1 MQDWIKSRIER
12 LLDNILFNIILALC
26 LTGGAVVWSKI
37 SNLPGP
43 MILVIGLAVFA
54 WILLI
59 REAIKGK
66 LLKKDKN
73 KTLRSIPKII
83 FKMHARLA
91 SLIEHS
97 PPLTEAEL
105 EAFMEKYFDLLGLT
119 ESRYPELKQITPTSD
134 VNARREVVGAILEKL
149 ASEWDEMG
157 MADVKLLMIRLGGV
171 MDIEGAGIKQIR
183 DGDKQY
189 AKLKRQLGELRPEIP
204 TELNTA
210 IANYLQFSFGFLSMY
225 RVNQATSNKESTD
238 VLPPKWGAEVRIWKE
253 QRMDTAMNELL
264 AEVVSIVHKLTRE
277 ATNSPLT
284 SPKEGPQK

>member
-83 FKMHARLA
+83 FKMHERLT
-91 SLIEHS
+91 SLVERM
-97 PPLTEAEL
+97 PPLTKTEL
-105 EAFMEKYFDLLGLT
+105 EALQEDYLELLGFD
-119 ESRYPELKQITPTSD
+119 ESHYPESKQITPMSD
-134 VNARREVVGAILEKL
+134 VK
-149 ASEWDEMG
+149 
-157 MADVKLLMIRLGGV
+157 ADRKVLGIIIDKLLSTFTEMETDDIKSLFIQIGGL
-171 MDIEGAGIKQIR
+171 MNIKGTGISQV
-183 DGDKQY
+183 GDHDRKY
-189 AKLKRQLGELRPEIP
+189 ARLKRQLNELRFEIP
-204 TELNTA
+204 IELNTA
-210 IANYLQFSFGFLSMY
+210 ITNYLQFSFGYLSMY
-225 RVNQATSNKESTD
+225 RLSRDMLYREITNA
-238 VLPPKWGAEVRIWKE
+238 LPPKWSAELRIWKE

-264 AEVVSIVHKLTRE
+264 AEVVSVIQKLIRE
-277 ATNSPLT
+277 AADSSLI
-284 SPKEGPQK
+284 SHKEGSQ